1 MSFALCITKTL
12 LMDRKALKRPFTLD
26 TVPSW
31 TCPACGKGV
40 LQIKKDSF
48 VQGERAHTRDHS
60 HDAFEPE
67 WIEYVYAC
75 IFECS
80 NDHCKEVVSSS
91 GIGGVDW
98 DVIYDEN
105 EELSQFYQ
113 DYFRP
118 KHFEPPL
125 RIIDV
130 PADCPASVSEPLTES
145 FRFLF
150 ASPSASAN
158 NIRISIENLLT
169 ELKIKRFNQINGKRR
184 FLSLHQRI
192 ALIPEKYKDLKD
204 LILAIKWLGNSGSH
218 GNGEITIDDVFDAYE
233 LTEHVLQEIYEPK
246 IKKLKALAKR
256 VNKKKGPAK

>member
-1 MSFALCITKTL
+1 
-12 LMDRKALKRPFTLD
+12 MDRKALKRPFTLD
-26 TVPSW
+26 AVPAW
-31 TCPACGKGV
+31 TCPTCGTGI
-40 LQIKKDSF
+40 LQIRKDSF

-60 HDAFEPE
+60 HDAFEPD

-80 NDHCKEVVSSS
+80 NARCKDVISSS
-91 GIGGVDW
+91 GIGGVDLE
-98 DVIYDEN
+98 VIFDEHG
-105 EELSQFYQ
+105 EPDQVYQ

-125 RIIDV
+125 RIIKIPV
-130 PADCPASVSEPLTES
+130 GCPASVSEPLIES
-145 FRFLF
+145 FRLLF
-150 ASPSASAN
+150 ASPNASAN
-158 NIRISIENLLT
+158 YIRASIENLLT
-169 ELKIKRFNQINGKRR
+169 ELKVKRFKQIKGQRR

-192 ALIPEKYKDLKD
+192 TIIPEKYKDLKD

-218 GNGEITIDDVFDAYE
+218 GYGVMTIDDVFDAYE

-256 VNKKKGPAK
+256 VNLKKGPAK